1 MGQESMGIST
11 WTLERSTMTSLP
23 WANALPNGVCQVK
36 ATHLS
41 LQACLLFLLALLLG
55 GPALAQDEKPSLLVQ
70 ASKAWEV
77 ADLNAAA
84 DLYDKALKEGGLFPA
99 DVIVAYVRIGTVRAA
114 MGQNSAALSAF
125 RVAAA
130 LDPSFELPSEAGPKA
145 KSVYKKARKDAQ
157 QQGGKL
163 EVVMEAPT
171 QSAPGAEFV
180 VIARVDEAF
189 APLIVDIG
197 ITVQDPSVS
206 TSTIKPWST
215 KQPADTQVQFEVPG
229 KVVMAGANLLVRVDA
244 LDSYGNRWA
253 SAQSR
258 VKVEGQSAT
267 YGALDDED
275 FEEEEETKKEE
286 DSDGFWSSPWPW
298 VIGGAILVGG
308 AATYLMTRP
317 SDEVLVSAP
326 AWK

>member
-1 MGQESMGIST
+1 MIP
-11 WTLERSTMTSLP
+11 LP
-23 WANALPNGVCQVK
+23 WAEALPNGVCQVK
-36 ATHLS
+36 ASYLS
-41 LQACLLFLLALLLG
+41 FQACLFFLLALLLG
-55 GPALAQDEKPSLLVQ
+55 GPAFAQDGKPTLLLQ
-70 ASKAWEV
+70 ASKAWEA

-145 KSVYKKARKDAQ
+145 RSVYKQARKDAQ
-157 QQGGKL
+157 GQGGKL
-163 EVVMEAPT
+163 EITMEAPT

-197 ITVQDPSVS
+197 VSVQDPSVS
-206 TSTIKPWST
+206 TSTIKPWTT

-253 SAQSR
+253 SAQGR
-258 VKVEGQSAT
+258 VKVEGQSAS
-267 YGALDDED
+267 YGILEDED
-275 FEEEEETKKEE
+275 FEQEEDKKKED

-308 AATYLMTRP
+308 ASVYLMSRP
-317 SDEVLVSAP
+317 GDEVLVSAP
-326 AWK
+326 TWK